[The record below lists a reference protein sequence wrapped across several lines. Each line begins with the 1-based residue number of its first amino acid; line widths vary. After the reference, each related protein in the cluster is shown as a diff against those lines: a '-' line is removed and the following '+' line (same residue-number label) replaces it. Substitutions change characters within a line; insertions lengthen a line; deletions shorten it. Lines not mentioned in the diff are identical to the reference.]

1 MSKVQRK
8 ISAGGTLP
16 RTEAGRADACQTTCA
31 DPVAALADL
40 RQDFATLLHRS
51 AGLWRN
57 RLDERLRPWG
67 MTQTTWRALWIL
79 RSDARPYN
87 QRSLAA
93 RLNIET
99 PTLVHIVDR
108 MENLGLLRRV
118 PDKQDRRQK
127 YIEITDAGR
136 ALAAEIEGE
145 VLAVRGQMLDGIDA
159 AELAQAVALLGR
171 LLDNAETA
179 A

>member
-1 MSKVQRK
+1 VPQTDTCR
-8 ISAGGTLP
+8 ADALQ
-16 RTEAGRADACQTTCA
+16 ADACQADVRQAGSA
-31 DPVAALADL
+31 DPAATLADL

-51 AGLWRN
+51 AALWRN

-79 RSDARPYN
+79 CSDAERYN

-118 PDKQDRRQK
+118 PDTQDRRQK

-145 VLAVRGQMLDGIDA
+145 VLAVRGQMLDGIEA
-159 AELAQAVALLGR
+159 AELAQALTLLGR
-171 LLDNAETA
+171 LLDNAETLPA
-179 A
+179 

>member
-1 MSKVQRK
+1 MASP
-8 ISAGGTLP
+8 GGETP
-16 RTEAGRADACQTTCA
+16 RADRGEAGARRADGA
-31 DPVAALADL
+31 DPAASLADL

-51 AGLWRN
+51 AALWRN

-67 MTQTTWRALWIL
+67 MTQTSWRALWIL
-79 RSDARPYN
+79 RSDGERYN

-108 MENLGLLRRV
+108 MESLGLLRRV
-118 PDKQDRRQK
+118 PDTQDRRQK

-136 ALAAEIEGE
+136 TLAAEIEGE
-145 VLAVRGQMLDGIDA
+145 VLAVRGQMLAGLDA
-159 AELAQAVALLGR
+159 AELAQALTLLGR
-171 LLDNAETA
+171 LLDNAETLPA
-179 A
+179 